1 MDSQAG
7 GQTAAADRDFDALDT
22 EKMFDRYRATLTRY
36 GIDPTTAGVVTFSL
50 FGGTLRE
57 IEGRRIRG
65 EIHAA
70 PIIGADNDTAGLLS
84 YLTRVVPGGR
94 QVNGTGAS
102 FSGLFG
108 NTRNDL
114 TPGVLLEAET
124 DSLFVLKGDSLKKK
138 ILDAFEQ
145 VLSTGEYTFTKSSIH
160 ETVET
165 DTSVLFF
172 EQPAYE
178 VWTDKEPVSKQIP
191 LPRGISQTVDFL
203 VFDSQPRGDP
213 EVLDADTLPAET
225 ARDYLSAA
233 RKLTPTLSDAGKDQ
247 LSEQYADLTELLAD
261 REAYHTPSGRGVSLE
276 TLARASDAVARS
288 RHSETV
294 APEDV
299 DRAAAVYRRVLD
311 RLYKPET
318 VGFSPGEPR
327 VLPIEDRPEDEQI
340 RNLKQLIA
348 HVEEDYEEGAPVDV
362 VMERA
367 DEICMEQSKV
377 EHEIDKLKQ
386 KGEVYEPSTDHL
398 RLT

>member
-7 GQTAAADRDFDALDT
+7 GREAAADDFDALDT
-22 EKMFDRYRATLTRY
+22 DVMFDRYRATLTRY

-50 FGGTLRE
+50 FGGTGRE

-84 YLTRVVPGGR
+84 YLTRVVPSGR

-108 NTRNDL
+108 NTRTDL

-124 DSLFVLKGDSLKKK
+124 NNLFVLKGDSLKKK

-145 VLSTGEYTFTKSSIH
+145 VLSTGEYTFTKSSVR

-172 EQPAYE
+172 EQPTYE
-178 VWTDKEPVSKQIP
+178 VWTDKEPVPKQIP

-213 EVLDADTLPAET
+213 ESLDADALPVET

-233 RKLTPTLSDAGKDQ
+233 RELTPTLSEAGKDQ
-247 LSEQYADLTELLAD
+247 LSEQYADLTELIAG
-261 REAYHTPSGRGVSLE
+261 REAYHTPSERGVSLE
-276 TLARASDAVARS
+276 TLARASDAVART

-294 APEDV
+294 TPEDV
-299 DRAAAVYRRVLD
+299 DCAAAVYRRVLD
-311 RLYKPET
+311 RLYKPPE
-318 VGFSPGEPR
+318 GFDTDKIE
-327 VLPIEDRPEDEQI
+327 VLPIEDYSHRQRI
-340 RNLKQLIA
+340 QNLKQLIA
-348 HVEEDYEEGAPVDV
+348 EIEEDYEAGAPVDV
-362 VMERA
+362 VMARA
-367 DEICMEQSKV
+367 SEIGMEQSKV

-386 KGEVYEPSTDHL
+386 KGEAYEPSTNHL
-398 RLT
+398 RTT